1 MTILGKSARLIGS
14 VEETRL
20 VDTVE
25 VVNCSTVLGGGWLS
39 GGWVVGECCR
49 LKVK

>member
-25 VVNCSTVLGGGWLS
+25 VVNCSTVLGVVKW
-39 GGWVVGECCR
+39 WVGVIF
-49 LKVK
+49 L